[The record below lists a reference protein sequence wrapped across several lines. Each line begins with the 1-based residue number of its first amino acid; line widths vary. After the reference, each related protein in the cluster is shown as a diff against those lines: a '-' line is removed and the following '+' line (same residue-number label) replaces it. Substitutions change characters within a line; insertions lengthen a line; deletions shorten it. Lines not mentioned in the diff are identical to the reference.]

1 MKNSTQS
8 NQNKNQNILK
18 LVEEIKSNIVPE
30 IEVMAERIIN
40 ERALGQ

>member
-1 MKNSTQS
+1 MKTENTKNIVKNSTQS

-30 IEVMAERIIN
+30 IEVMA
-40 ERALGQ
+40 

>member
-1 MKNSTQS
+1 LKTENTKNIVKNSTQS

-30 IEVMAERIIN
+30 IEVMA
-40 ERALGQ
+40 